1 MMKKIRSFFYLLGQ
15 GFIGVFRNSIMT
27 TASVL
32 VLVCCMLVMRTF
44 GLVVKVIEKNFEQV
58 DDLNVI
64 VAYLDKELDDTAI
77 SSLQT
82 QIENMRNVTEVRFVS
97 KEQALERLKEKMGE
111 DDFLSYYGDEM
122 NPLPDS
128 FEIAFSDPDQAHL
141 LLNSV
146 EKLDGIDS
154 TSDKISLVERVS
166 LITGGLMIIAWI
178 MMAVLLVVSLFV
190 IMNTIKLGVF
200 ARKSEITIM
209 RYVGATGAFI
219 TMPFIVEGILIG
231 IFAAVIASGIQY
243 YLYSYVIGDII
254 VSYGIG
260 TMPPFSDYIG
270 FIAAVFGGIGLF
282 AGIIASSLS
291 LKKYLKA

>member
-32 VLVCCMLVMRTF
+32 VLVCCMLVMGTF

-260 TMPPFSDYIG
+260 TMPPFR
-270 FIAAVFGGIGLF
+270 
-282 AGIIASSLS
+282 IISALS
-291 LKKYLKA
+291 LPSSAG

>member
-32 VLVCCMLVMRTF
+32 VLVCCMLVMGTF

-209 RYVGATGAFI
+209 RYVGATGVATGPHLDFRVWKGGSPI
-219 TMPFIVEGILIG
+219 NPLTMESPSAEPVRPENLPLLDSLYKTFSVQLQALVE
-231 IFAAVIASGIQY
+231 AKDSVAVRDS
-243 YLYSYVIGDII
+243 V
-254 VSYGIG
+254 
-260 TMPPFSDYIG
+260 
-270 FIAAVFGGIGLF
+270 
-282 AGIIASSLS
+282 
-291 LKKYLKA
+291 KAL

>member
-32 VLVCCMLVMRTF
+32 VLVCCMLVMGTF

-154 TSDKISLVERVS
+154 TSDKINLVERVS

-200 ARKSEITIM
+200 ARKALC
-209 RYVGATGAFI
+209 RRDRCFHNN
-219 TMPFIVEGILIG
+219 
-231 IFAAVIASGIQY
+231 AVY
-243 YLYSYVIGDII
+243 R
-254 VSYGIG
+254 
-260 TMPPFSDYIG
+260 
-270 FIAAVFGGIGLF
+270 
-282 AGIIASSLS
+282 
-291 LKKYLKA
+291 

>member
-32 VLVCCMLVMRTF
+32 VLVCCMLVMGTF

-64 VAYLDKELDDTAI
+64 VAYLDKELDETAI

-254 VSYGIG
+254 VSYRIG

-270 FIAAVFGGIGLF
+270 FIVVVFFGIGLF
-282 AGIIASSLS
+282 AGRSASSLS
-291 LKKYLKA
+291 LKKYLKV

>member
-32 VLVCCMLVMRTF
+32 VLVCCMLVMGTF

-254 VSYGIG
+254 VSYRIG

-270 FIAAVFGGIGLF
+270 FIAAVFVGIGLF